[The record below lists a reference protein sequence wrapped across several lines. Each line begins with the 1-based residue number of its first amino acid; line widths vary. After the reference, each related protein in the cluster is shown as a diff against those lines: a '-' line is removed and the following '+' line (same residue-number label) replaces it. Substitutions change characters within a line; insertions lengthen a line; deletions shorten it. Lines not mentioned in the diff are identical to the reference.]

1 MNSQKIKVTTAGLYD
16 TLKVLRYTVVYRG
29 RRFYIYDSQYQFL
42 NYTLRSS
49 SSLSGGRRGPSAVRL
64 MAAASANDC
73 L

>member
-16 TLKVLRYTVVYRG
+16 TLKVLRYTVG
-29 RRFYIYDSQYQFL
+29 RRFYNYDSQYQFF